1 MKRKVLAFILSVA
14 LVLPPAAAF
23 VAKNRVRAEDSDP
36 AVEDVTEVQIAIDE
50 TNFPDETFREYVMKN
65 VDSEDPIGVLTDDEI
80 ASRHYMDLDGLGIK
94 TLKGIEYFTEL
105 QALYCS
111 SNPISDL
118 NLTANVNLEYVELYF
133 NTEHYSADLSGLS
146 KLEELEIN
154 NSNIVSLNCTGCV
167 SLERVRANECIFLE
181 TLNLSGCTSLDI
193 LLCKKDAALTSVN
206 LSGCSALTYMDCD
219 DSTALAELDL
229 TDCVKLDELSCSYC
243 SIAKLTWGN
252 MPKLKILACDHNALT
267 SLDVTGCP
275 ALEELYCEVN
285 DITELK
291 MNRNPKIKYIRVE
304 GNPVTEI
311 EIYSSPILLDI
322 LANCAGPLTGSY
334 SYLGARLINYMVYNA
349 SIGAGG
355 SILSIWC
362 DQDDVLIT
370 EAPVYSVT
378 VTTDGNGTASA
389 SITSGPE
396 YTEGTL
402 TAVANEGYVFKAW
415 QVVSGG
421 AKIADVNSATTT
433 FEIGHGNAEIK
444 AVFEV
449 IPTPGPGQ
457 GDPSNPGDPSQ
468 PQPGKEPSFEDF
480 IERMYVVALNRASEP
495 EGKAFWMD
503 KVKNEGFTGGRV
515 AIGFLSEAPEF
526 LNRGLS
532 DSDFVDV
539 LYRTFFDREADEGG
553 KAFWMGHLA
562 TDMTREQVVRGFI
575 DSTEWCNLCA
585 SYGIKSGAPN
595 AKAEKASNNA
605 LKFATRL
612 YTECLG
618 RQYDE
623 DGLQF
628 WALRLTNLESSGY
641 EAALGFFTSQEFK
654 QMNVGDD
661 EFIHRLYRTFMGRD
675 EDADGFAFWKS
686 HLGTDMTRE
695 DLVKGFA
702 QSQEFTNICNEYGID
717 KGLA

>member
-1 MKRKVLAFILSVA
+1 MKRKVLALILSVA
-14 LVLPPAAAF
+14 LVLPSAAAF
-23 VAKNRVRAEDSDP
+23 VAKNRVRAEDSDST
-36 AVEDVTEVQIAIDE
+36 VEDVSEVQIAIDE

-65 VDSEDPIGVLTDDEI
+65 VDSEEPIGVLTDDEI

-118 NLTANVNLEYVELYF
+118 NLTANVNLEYVELAH
-133 NTEHYSADLSGLS
+133 NTEPYNANLSGLS
-146 KLEELEIN
+146 KLEEVEIQ

-206 LSGCSALTYMDCD
+206 LSGCSALTFMDCY

-243 SIAKLTWGN
+243 SLAKLTLGN
-252 MPKLKILACDHNALT
+252 MPKLKTLSCDHNALT

-291 MNRNPKIKYIRVE
+291 MNRNPKLKYIRVE

-334 SYLGARLINYMVYNA
+334 SYLGGRLINYMVYNA
-349 SIGAGG
+349 SIGTGG
-355 SILSIWC
+355 SVLSIWC

-370 EAPVYSVT
+370 EAPIYSVT

-402 TAVANEGYVFKAW
+402 TAVANEGYAFKEW

-421 AKIADVNSATTT
+421 AKISDVNSATTT

-444 AVFEV
+444 AVFDV
-449 IPTPGPGQ
+449 IPTPDPGTP
-457 GDPSNPGDPSQ
+457 DPSNPGDPAQ

-480 IERMYVVALNRASEP
+480 IERMYVVALNRQSEP

-515 AIGFLSEAPEF
+515 AIGFLIEAPEF
-526 LNRGLS
+526 LNRNLN

-539 LYRTFFDREADEGG
+539 LYKTFFDRSADEGG

-585 SYGIKSGAPN
+585 YYGVKSGAPN
-595 AKAEKASNNA
+595 AKAEKPSNNA

-618 RQYDE
+618 REPDA
-623 DGLQF
+623 DGLLF
-628 WALRLTNLESSGY
+628 WALRLTNLESSGAQ
-641 EAALGFFTSQEFK
+641 AAKGFFESKEF
-654 QMNVGDD
+654 QNLNVNDV
-661 EFIHRLYRTFMGRD
+661 EYLTRLYRTFMGREPD
-675 EDADGFAFWKS
+675 EGGMTFWLG
-686 HLGTDMTRE
+686 HLATDMTRE
-695 DLVKGFA
+695 QVLKGFA
-702 QSQEFTNICNEYGID
+702 ESQEFTNICNQYGID
-717 KGLA
+717 RGTI